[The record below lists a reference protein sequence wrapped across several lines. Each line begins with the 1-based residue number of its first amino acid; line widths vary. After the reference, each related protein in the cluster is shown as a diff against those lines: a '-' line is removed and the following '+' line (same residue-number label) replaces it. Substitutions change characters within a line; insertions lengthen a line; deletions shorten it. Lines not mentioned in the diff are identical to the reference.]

1 MVSGMWGEA
10 QLLLGVHQASS
21 NDYVHIMEMENEKKK
36 KKKQSGKPLQSSTD
50 YRLDKT

>member
-36 KKKQSGKPLQSSTD
+36 KKKNKAENLSRVLLITD
-50 YRLDKT
+50 

>member
-36 KKKQSGKPLQSSTD
+36 KKNKAENLSRVLLITD
-50 YRLDKT
+50 